1 MPISPGFGVLSKM
14 LTQKMQND
22 YLKWMGIEQW
32 RERVAQKNV
41 PEILPSEENNEDAW
55 LTLEKAVANCTAC
68 PLHKTRKNT
77 VFGTGN
83 RNAQVMFI
91 GEAPGAEEDRQG
103 KPFVGRAGQLLTEML
118 YAIGLSREE
127 VFIANILKSRPPG
140 NRDPHQDEVNACTP
154 FLRKQ
159 IELINPKLLV
169 SLGRISAHF
178 LLDTKTPMA
187 RLHGQVFQ
195 YNQTP
200 LLVTYHPA
208 YLLRNPVDKAKAY
221 DDLRKIRPLLI
232 DRR

>member
-1 MPISPGFGVLSKM
+1 VLKQNA
-14 LTQKMQND
+14 QKMQND

-32 RERVAQKNV
+32 RERVAEKSA
-41 PEILPSEENNEDAW
+41 PEIQPSAENNDAW
-55 LTLEKAVANCTAC
+55 TVLEKAVANCTAC

-77 VFGTGN
+77 VFGTGS
-83 RNAQVMFI
+83 RKAPVMFI

-118 YAIGLSREE
+118 LAIGFSREE

-140 NRDPHQDEVNACTP
+140 NRDPHPDEVNACTP

-159 IELINPKLLV
+159 IELIQPKLLV

-178 LLDTKTPMA
+178 LLNTKTPMA

-195 YNQTP
+195 YNQIP

-208 YLLRNPVDKAKAY
+208 YLLRNPIDKAKAY
-221 DDLRKIRPLLI
+221 EDLRKIRPLLT
-232 DRR
+232 